1 MALQKT
7 YTTPSGV
14 DGNYWRI
21 TKASLE
27 KGDFSAM
34 NVIICL
40 FKDSVT
46 AGDGSSELMIQ
57 EYSWNTESPDEF
69 TGSFDAATLD
79 VVSQNPQERIYA
91 KLKTLTAPID
101 FTVDTTDV

>member
-21 TKASLE
+21 TKASLDR
-27 KGDFSAM
+27 GDVSAM

-40 FKDSVT
+40 FKDAT
-46 AGDGSSELMIQ
+46 AAGDGSSELMIQ

-79 VVSQNPQERIYA
+79 VVSQNPQERIYVR
-91 KLKTLTAPID
+91 LKTLTTPID
-101 FTVDTTDV
+101 FTTGTTDV